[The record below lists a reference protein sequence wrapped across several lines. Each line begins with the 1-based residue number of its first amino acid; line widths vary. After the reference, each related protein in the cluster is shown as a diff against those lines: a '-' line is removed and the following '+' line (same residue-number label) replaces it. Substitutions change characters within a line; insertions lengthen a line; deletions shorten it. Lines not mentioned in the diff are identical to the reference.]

1 MNKLIFKSLFVILVF
16 STNSAHSESI
26 NEIAFI
32 TSIKASCSANK
43 EIYQKCFQLS
53 EDGCKKMLTELLPEC
68 SQNKYLFPV
77 HQKDIPKLTECLNK
91 KFEEKLISNGVKL
104 DDPCSK

>member
-1 MNKLIFKSLFVILVF
+1 MNKLILVISVF
-16 STNSAHSESI
+16 ATESVHSESI

-32 TSIKASCSANK
+32 TSIEESCSVNK
-43 EIYQKCFQLS
+43 EIYKKCFQLS

-68 SQNKYLFPV
+68 SQNKYVFPV

-91 KFEEKLISNGVKL
+91 KFEEKLISNGVNL
-104 DDPCSK
+104 DEPCSK

>member
-1 MNKLIFKSLFVILVF
+1 MNKLILVISIF
-16 STNSAHSESI
+16 ATSSAHSESI

-32 TSIKASCSANK
+32 TSIEVSCSVNK

-68 SQNKYLFPV
+68 SQNKYVFPV
-77 HQKDIPKLTECLNK
+77 HQEDIPKLTECINK
-91 KFEEKLISNGVKL
+91 KFEEKLISNGVNL
-104 DDPCSK
+104 DEPC